1 MIIAYKAFNKD
12 LTCTMGKGRFQYQ
25 PGIWYQEDKANCAS
39 TGFHCAANPLDCL
52 NYYPD
57 MDQSRYWVVLADGDI
72 DEDAHDSKISCTRIR
87 LMQELSINEFV
98 AEAIQYIANHPMLA
112 MNRRVATGEG
122 RALQRD
128 KFVIVRGKDPK
139 AMGEIGT
146 VLGFAVERL
155 WKKDIEFA
163 SMLVVDGIKI
173 KPGHWYNAEGK
184 CVDPAPDG
192 AVK

>member
-52 NYYPD
+52 TYYPD
-57 MDQSRYWVVLADGDI
+57 MDQSRYWMVLADGDI
-72 DEDAHDSKISCTRIR
+72 DEDANDSKISCTRIR
-87 LMQELSINEFV
+87 LMQELGIEDFV
-98 AEAIQYIANHPMLA
+98 TEAVQYIADHPKLT
-112 MNRRVATGEG
+112 MNSRVVTGEG

-163 SMLVVDGIKI
+163 STFVVDGLKI

-192 AVK
+192 AVR

>member
-1 MIIAYKAFNKD
+1 MIVAYKAFNED

-25 PGIWYQEDKANCAS
+25 PGTWYQENKADCAS

-52 NYYPD
+52 NYYAD
-57 MDQSRYWVVLADGDI
+57 MDHSRYWMVLADGDI
-72 DEDAHDSKISCTRIR
+72 DEDAHDSRISCTRIR
-87 LMQELSINEFV
+87 LMQELSIEDFV
-98 AEAIQYIANHPMLA
+98 TEAIQYIVDHPQLA
-112 MNRRVATGEG
+112 MHKRVVTGEG
-122 RALQRD
+122 RALRRD

-163 SMLVVDGIKI
+163 STLVVDGEKI

-184 CVDPAPDG
+184 CIDPAEETL
-192 AVK
+192 K